1 MEDSITKKLRVVRTQ
16 SSNGEIHLV
25 FQESRFDENSKNAVR
40 LDEAKIRI
48 IMKKEASKPLLIMRE
63 E

>member
-1 MEDSITKKLRVVRTQ
+1 MTKKLNVVRKR

-25 FQESRFDENSKNAVR
+25 LHESRLNEDRKNAEDFDV
-40 LDEAKIRI
+40 DEIKRV
-48 IMKKEASKPLLIMRE
+48 MKEEASKPLLILRE